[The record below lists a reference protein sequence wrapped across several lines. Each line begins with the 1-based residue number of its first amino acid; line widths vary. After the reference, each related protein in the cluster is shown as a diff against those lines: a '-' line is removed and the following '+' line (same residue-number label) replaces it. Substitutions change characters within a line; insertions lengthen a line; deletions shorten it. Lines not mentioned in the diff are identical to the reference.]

1 MNLRLNVAFPKW
13 FFWAFFGIVS
23 IIMIASSIDF
33 PTNGDE
39 LEHIANGKANVKFYT
54 SLGKDTSYMNPKA
67 PFRAEKTDMTLMR
80 YYGVF
85 TDVTAEAFCAVC
97 TRLGIDFMDARHIW
111 NVLLGLLGVLFT
123 AFTARLFTKNW
134 WAASIAL
141 AIMIGTPF
149 FTGFTYNLSKDIP
162 SATGFIMA
170 QFAIY
175 YIFLHITD
183 PLNKKILA
191 TLAIGVCIAIGNRVG
206 GILIY
211 AYTGL
216 FLVIAVYR
224 NRKIMAMRDI
234 RTKALWVIGALAVGH
249 IGGLLFWPYGLVS
262 PVGHFLETMD
272 IISQFPLKMSTY
284 FDGVNMDINAPFWY
298 FIPKYILITTPIIFI
313 AGLVLSLFVFFY
325 KVGPGKE
332 YLIVFFLLLFPGVF
346 PIFYII
352 YKKAV
357 VLQCWRHFLFVFPP
371 LVVLASL
378 GWFYLMQHKK
388 RWMFVL
394 PVFSLLFAK
403 PVIWMFNNHPYE
415 YTYYNEL
422 VGGSKGAFENYELDS
437 YCFGVKN
444 CFKWIADNNDLKKD
458 TLIINCNEDDAPIYY
473 SQKYIKQPVK
483 NVIGGFRSKNTKDW
497 DYGVYNTLFLSKE
510 ERIKF
515 FPPENYELVHTE
527 YVDKDVPIYI
537 VLKRKNKL
545 DLMGIQAYEKN
556 DFAQADSLLSI
567 YNKQTDYYANVP
579 VMMEMLAKLN
589 IKHFVE
595 AASLYNTVQQK
606 DRTTAELDYYGG
618 VAYANKGDLGKAK
631 ILIGAA
637 IEHGLQDPGA
647 AQMLM
652 QIDQML
658 NQKGAPLR

>member
-1 MNLRLNVAFPKW
+1 MKLQLSAGFPKW
-13 FFWAFFGIVS
+13 FFWVFFSIVS
-23 IIMIASSIDF
+23 IIIIASAFDF

-39 LEHIANGKANVKFYT
+39 LEHIANGKANVKFYS
-54 SLGKDTSYMNPKA
+54 SLGKDTSYLNPPA
-67 PFRAEKTDMTLMR
+67 PFRKEKDMSLMR

-85 TDVTAEAFCAVC
+85 TDITAEGFCGIL
-97 TRLGIDFMDARHIW
+97 TKTGIDYMDARHVW
-111 NVLLGLLGVLFT
+111 NVLLALLGVLFT
-123 AFTARLFTKNW
+123 ALTAKLFTKSW

-141 AIMIGTPF
+141 AIMIATPS
-149 FTGFTYNLSKDIP
+149 FTGFSYSLSKDIP
-162 SATGFIMA
+162 LATGFIVA
-170 QFAIY
+170 LFAVY
-175 YIFLHITD
+175 YIFLNITK
-183 PLNKKILA
+183 PLNKKVLTLLA
-191 TLAIGVCIAIGNRVG
+191 LGICIAIGNRVG
-206 GILIY
+206 GVLIY

-216 FLVIAVYR
+216 FLIMAVYR
-224 NRKIMAMRDI
+224 NRKIMTGKDI
-234 RTKALWVIGALAVGH
+234 RSKALWVIGTILIGH
-249 IGGLLFWPYGLVS
+249 IAGMAFWPYGLVA
-262 PVGHFLETMD
+262 PVDHFKETMD
-272 IISQFPLKMSTY
+272 ILSKYPLKMTTM
-284 FDGVNMDINAPFWY
+284 FEGENMDINNPLWY
-298 FIPKYILITTPIIFI
+298 FIPKYVLITTPLIFI
-313 AGLVLSLFVFFY
+313 IGLILSLFVTFY
-325 KVGPGKE
+325 KVVPKKE
-332 YLIVFFLLLFPGVF
+332 YLVIFFVLLFPGVF
-346 PIFYII
+346 PVLYVI

-357 VLQCWRHFLFVFPP
+357 VMQCWRHFLFIFPT
-371 LVVLASL
+371 LVVLASI
-378 GWFYLMQHKK
+378 GWYYLLND
-388 RWMFVL
+388 RRRIYAGIVFVL
-394 PVFSLLFAK
+394 LFFK

-415 YTYYNEL
+415 YTYFNEL
-422 VGGSKGAFENYELDS
+422 VGGPKGANNNYELDN

-444 CFKWIADNNDLKKD
+444 CFKWIADNNDLKRD

-473 SQKYIKQPVK
+473 SKKYIKQPVK

-556 DFAQADSLLSI
+556 DFVQADSLLSI
-567 YNKQTDYYANVP
+567 YNKQSDYYANVP

-589 IKHFVE
+589 TKRFAE